1 MKILESS
8 LPEESKKLIGDFKET
23 LEAEGLS
30 SARILRYIVI
40 LRVANERLLRKPL
53 SLWDEEDLKVVM
65 AKIQEKVRV
74 GVYTKNTAYEFK
86 KTLRRFFKWLHGEE
100 WDGLRILRG
109 SVKERTKPNVLTEE
123 EILRMIVV
131 AWNCRDLK

>member
-40 LRVANERLLRKPL
+40 LRMANERLLRKPL

-74 GVYTKNTAYEFK
+74 GGIYQE
-86 KTLRRFFKWLHGEE
+86 HG
-100 WDGLRILRG
+100 L
-109 SVKERTKPNVLTEE
+109 
-123 EILRMIVV
+123 
-131 AWNCRDLK
+131 

>member
-1 MKILESS
+1 M
-8 LPEESKKLIGDFKET
+8 
-23 LEAEGLS
+23 
-30 SARILRYIVI
+30 ILRM
-40 LRVANERLLRKPL
+40 ANERLLRKPL

-65 AKIQEKVRV
+65 AKIQKKVRV

-100 WDGLRILRG
+100 WNGLRVLRG

-123 EILRMIVV
+123 KILRMIVV
-131 AWNCRDLK
+131 ARNRRDLK